1 MPRIQAPTVAEH
13 RARQRR
19 AILDA
24 ARAHLAEEGHAPS
37 LAQVG
42 ARAGLARSSVY
53 DYFDSREDLLAA
65 VVADVFPDW
74 AGQVIGSMEAAGT
87 PGEQVWAYV
96 EANMRLFASSEQAIA
111 RALTS
116 VVDPTLLAEP
126 VARFHQSLQEP
137 LVAALRAHGEPQ
149 PQLVADMIDSMV
161 VRASRDVWEPE
172 PGTTPSALA
181 TSLELL
187 HKLLGPYLG
196 SSAPTDRPPPLASRD
211 VQA

>member
-24 ARAHLAEEGHAPS
+24 ARTHLAEAGTAPS

-53 DYFDSREDLLAA
+53 EYFASREDLLAG

-74 AGQVIGSMEAAGT
+74 AGQVIGAVEAAPT
-87 PGEQVWAYV
+87 PGEKVWAYA
-96 EANMRLFASSEQAIA
+96 EANMRLFAGSEQAVA

-116 VVDPTLLAEP
+116 VVDPALLAEP
-126 VARFHQSLQEP
+126 MTRFHASLQRP
-137 LVAALRAHGEPQ
+137 LVAALRAHGESQ
-149 PQLVADMIDSMV
+149 PQLMADIIDSIV
-161 VRASRDVWEPE
+161 VRASRDVWHSNPR
-172 PGTTPSALA
+172 TAQRRLRAALRLVG
-181 TSLELL
+181 SLLQ
-187 HKLLGPYLG
+187 PYLG
-196 SSAPTDRPPPLASRD
+196 L
-211 VQA
+211 

>member
-24 ARAHLAEEGHAPS
+24 ARAHLADEGHAPS

-53 DYFDSREDLLAA
+53 DYFDSRDDLLAA

-74 AGQVIGSMEAAGT
+74 AGKVIGSMEAAEA
-87 PGEQVWAYV
+87 PGDQVWAYV
-96 EANMRLFASSEQAIA
+96 EANMRLFAGSEQAVA

-116 VVDPTLLAEP
+116 VVDPQLLAEP
-126 VARFHQSLQEP
+126 VSRFHRSLQEP
-137 LVAALRAHGEPQ
+137 LVAALQAHGEPQ
-149 PQLVADMIDSMV
+149 PQLVADIIGSMV
-161 VRASRDVWEPE
+161 VRASRDVAD
-172 PGTTPSALA
+172 PGQGTAPSTLTAALD
-181 TSLELL
+181 LL
-187 HKLLGPYLG
+187 QRLLGPYLG
-196 SSAPTDRPPPLASRD
+196 RPTPNHRPLAAASPD
-211 VQA
+211 APA